1 MEDISPR
8 IDKSQYGNQRG
19 TGTEHLMVNLMNK
32 ILQLLDKNN
41 NCSAVIASLVDWAN
55 AFDRQ
60 DPTKAIEKF
69 LKMGVRP
76 SLVPILASYLSD
88 RQMQVR
94 LNNTFSETYKVPGG
108 GPQGTLIGLI
118 EYLVQ
123 SNDNAD
129 SVDPD
134 LRFKFVDDLTVLEL
148 VMMSGLLTEYNFKN
162 HVASDIGID
171 EMYIPAKDLTT
182 QDSLNQISEWTTENY
197 MKINEDKTKYM
208 IFTRSE
214 TEVATRL
221 ALNGKT
227 IDRIEETKLVGVW
240 LTTWLD
246 WTKNTSELCKKAFAR
261 MTMLTKLKY
270 VGVPTDDLLHIYI
283 LYVRSLLEYCSVVWH
298 STLTVDQSQ
307 DIEHVQK
314 VCLKVIMGD
323 QYIGYDNA
331 LENCG
336 LQKLS
341 VRREQKCLQFGLKS
355 LLHPI
360 HKSMFPVNPQILSQP
375 YDTRNS
381 EHFQVNRAKS
391 ESYRKST
398 IPYIQ
403 RMLNEHV
410 RNQKRRKA

>member
-1 MEDISPR
+1 
-8 IDKSQYGNQRG
+8 
-19 TGTEHLMVNLMNK
+19 
-32 ILQLLDKNN
+32 
-41 NCSAVIASLVDWAN
+41 
-55 AFDRQ
+55 
-60 DPTKAIEKF
+60 
-69 LKMGVRP
+69 
-76 SLVPILASYLSD
+76 
-88 RQMQVR
+88 MQVR
-94 LNNTFSETYKVPGG
+94 LNNTFSEAYKVPGG

-162 HVASDIGID
+162 HLVSDIGID
-171 EMYIPAKDLTT
+171 EMYIPAKDLKT

-227 IDRIEETKLVGVW
+227 IDRIKETRLVGVW

-270 VGVPTDDLLHIYI
+270 VGVPTDD
-283 LYVRSLLEYCSVVWH
+283 
-298 STLTVDQSQ
+298 TL
-307 DIEHVQK
+307 
-314 VCLKVIMGD
+314 
-323 QYIGYDNA
+323 
-331 LENCG
+331 
-336 LQKLS
+336 
-341 VRREQKCLQFGLKS
+341 
-355 LLHPI
+355 
-360 HKSMFPVNPQILSQP
+360 QI
-375 YDTRNS
+375 
-381 EHFQVNRAKS
+381 
-391 ESYRKST
+391 
-398 IPYIQ
+398 
-403 RMLNEHV
+403 
-410 RNQKRRKA
+410 